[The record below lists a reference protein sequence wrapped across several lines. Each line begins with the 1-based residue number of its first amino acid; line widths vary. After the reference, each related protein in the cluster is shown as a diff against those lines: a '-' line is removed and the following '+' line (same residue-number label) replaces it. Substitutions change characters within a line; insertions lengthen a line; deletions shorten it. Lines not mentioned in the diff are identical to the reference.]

1 MATAQGGNL
10 PKIRRR
16 NLELI
21 KEMILKYGA
30 VSRAEIAETLS
41 LTPPTITTTVAK
53 LIKQGLVIERESLES
68 ENEEKSLGRR
78 RIMLSLNPQAQY
90 YLGIEL
96 GPYHTAFC
104 AVDLCGQAV
113 HSACFDPCSYDYV
126 DRLPQLAQQIQQVI
140 ADSGISEQKYCGITV
155 GLPGFIDKHKGEIRN
170 SPRASWNEHRL
181 AQDLQERVG
190 LPLCIE
196 NNVRVR
202 AIGAEF
208 YNAQEL
214 RDVETLAYYFISM
227 GVACSMMI
235 KNSVIAGYT
244 AGAGEVGHMVVDI
257 NGPVCETCG
266 NRGCLEA
273 MASEK
278 AILSTCRTMT
288 RSGRGSLL
296 QALCPDIE
304 QLEMKQVMQAYGRG
318 DEVAVEVVRDAVTYL
333 GIALANIINFI
344 SPQMVMVDGYI
355 FQSEETRKLLRQ
367 IVYKNLFALNAFEI
381 NMKFV
386 EFDRLSGAKGA
397 AAMAIRE
404 FFIKSESEA

>member
-78 RIMLSLNPQAQY
+78 RIMLSLNPQAHY
-90 YLGIEL
+90 YLGVEL

-104 AVDLCGQAV
+104 AVDLCGNV
-113 HSACFDPCSYDYV
+113 VYSACFDPCSYDYV
-126 DRLPQLAQQIQQVI
+126 DMLPQLAQQIKQVI
-140 ADSGISEQKYCGITV
+140 ADSGIGEQRYRGITV

-181 AQDLQERVG
+181 AQDLQELVG

-288 RSGRGSLL
+288 RSGRSSLF
-296 QALCPDIE
+296 QTLCPDIE
-304 QLEMKQVMQAYGRG
+304 QLEMKQVMQAYSLG
-318 DEVAVEVVRDAVTYL
+318 DEVAVEVVRDAITYL

-344 SPQMVMVDGYI
+344 SPQMVIVDGYL
-355 FQSEETRKLLRQ
+355 FQSEETRKLLRKM
-367 IVYKNLFALNAFEI
+367 VYKNLFALNAFEI
-381 NMKFV
+381 NMTFV